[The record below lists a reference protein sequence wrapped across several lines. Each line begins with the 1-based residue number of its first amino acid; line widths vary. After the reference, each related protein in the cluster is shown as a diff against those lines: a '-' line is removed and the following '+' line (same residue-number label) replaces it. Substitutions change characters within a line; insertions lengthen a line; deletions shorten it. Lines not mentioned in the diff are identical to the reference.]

1 MPRSTRKR
9 DGMHAA
15 QVRTGAESAR
25 SRAVSEPDRILRPVE
40 LARVL
45 GVSRSTVYDLELRPD
60 FPRRVRLSDR
70 VSGWLWSEVRAWLK
84 RNQDA
89 GRGAARGVRR

>member
-1 MPRSTRKR
+1 
-9 DGMHAA
+9 MHAA
-15 QVRTGAESAR
+15 QARTDAEASR

-70 VSGWLWSEVRAWLK
+70 VSGWRWSEIDRWLQ
-84 RNQDA
+84 RRQGA
-89 GRGAARGVRR
+89 GRDAARRARR